1 MFTSIY
7 IYRVPCEN
15 VESFLQVQR
24 EAAAIYRALG
34 ALDDETFA
42 PADLE
47 PKYGC
52 TDFPSALAVGEGEEI
67 FISLSRFRDRAHHD
81 EVMRLVDADERINR
95 LYEEVTMLLE
105 VGRVVRG
112 EFRRIVGG

>member
-7 IYRVPCEN
+7 IYQVPREN
-15 VESFLQVQR
+15 VELFLRVQE
-24 EAAAIYRALG
+24 EATTIYQEFG

-42 PADLE
+42 PANLE

-52 TDFPSALAVGEGEEI
+52 TAFPAALEVEEGEET

-81 EVMRLVDADERINR
+81 EVMEQVDADDRIDR
-95 LYEEVTMLLE
+95 LYEEVTKLLDA
-105 VGRVVRG
+105 GRVIRG
-112 EFRRIVGG
+112 EFERVV